1 MFAHLDLNNLNSLHD
16 LFLTLDID
24 LENFLEYICCLKNI
38 KPAYKSH
45 KDISKFYDVI
55 IFIKD
60 VDISNFIYFKH
71 LKLLCNKNKVI
82 EILKK
87 YNKDLSYLEN
97 ITSNYFQNEDSII
110 IGDILGYFCPGLLN
124 RTKNNSIAVSYYI
137 TLSTDFKKIFDIDKK
152 SLQIIGFNCLKSDIN
167 SKFLDLYFYES
178 LLNNYFQNINIGKV
192 FIHFKRLN
200 K

>member
-1 MFAHLDLNNLNSLHD
+1 MFAHLDLNDLKSLHE

-60 VDISNFIYFKH
+60 IDISKFVYFKH

-110 IGDILGYFCPGLLN
+110 IGDILGYFCPGLTN
-124 RTKNNSIAVSYYI
+124 RTRDNSVAVSYYI
-137 TLSTDFKKIFDIDKK
+137 KLSTDFKRIFNTDKNY
-152 SLQIIGFNCLKSDIN
+152 LQIIGFNCLNSDLN
-167 SKFLDLYFYES
+167 SKFLDFYLYEN
-178 LLNNYFQNINIGKV
+178 LLNNYFKTINIGNV
-192 FIHFKRLN
+192 FINFKRL

>member
-1 MFAHLDLNNLNSLHD
+1 MFAHLDLDNLNSLHD

-24 LENFLEYICCLKNI
+24 LENFLEYVSCLKNI
-38 KPAYKSH
+38 KPAYKSY

-55 IFIKD
+55 VFIKD

-71 LKLLCNKNKVI
+71 LKLLCNKSKVI

-97 ITSNYFQNEDSII
+97 ITSNNFQNEDSII

-152 SLQIIGFNCLKSDIN
+152 YLQIIGFNCLKSDIN

>member
-1 MFAHLDLNNLNSLHD
+1 MFAHLDLNDLNSLHE
-16 LFLTLDID
+16 LFITLDID

-55 IFIKD
+55 IFIKN
-60 VDISNFIYFKH
+60 VDISNFVYFKH

-82 EILKK
+82 EVLKK

-97 ITSNYFQNEDSII
+97 LTSTYFQNEDSII
-110 IGDILGYFCPGLLN
+110 IGDILGYFCPGLTN
-124 RTKNNSIAVSYYI
+124 RTKHNSVAIEYNI
-137 TLSTDFKKIFDIDKK
+137 TLSIDFKRIFDINKN
-152 SLQIIGFNCLKSDIN
+152 SLQIIGFNCLRSDIN
-167 SKFLDLYFYES
+167 SKFLDFYLYEN
-178 LLNNYFQNINIGKV
+178 LLNSYFQTVKIGNV
-192 FIHFKRLN
+192 FINFKRL